1 MLCAVDPLVHASGT
15 VGTCYTLGDEMVQ
28 RNVGE
33 IYVKIGMVLAKGA
46 GFYRVRIT
54 DMEDPNLRVFSGLI
68 ELTGVIAEGASSAPT
83 AKSVD
88 ARDDGSLTTPT
99 VLVVVLGIVSSVM
112 ICAVLIVLFIVFC
125 GCILRR
131 KTAADSNEELSE
143 SSVRSVE
150 LVQVTNP
157 MRKRGSR
164 ASRSVELVQVT
175 NPMRKRGSR
184 ASRRAARLLTRRK
197 NKNRMFVTCEVS
209 SPGFLGLLLVV
220 ETETCQAVVKVAPSA
235 TGLVATQNPGVVE
248 AGDVLEA
255 INGESV
261 ATITAFDGDGDGA
274 ISSAELV
281 VAIKSMGLREIW
293 MSDSSKHAAHAALGD
308 AELARAILAEYDQD
322 GSGELD
328 GEEINSFLDLILRA
342 TIGRISALP
351 RDPPLL
357 LTFSRPVGQEG
368 SVAYTFQGEEHGGA
382 RAWGRLL

>member
-131 KTAADSNEELSE
+131 KTAAGSNEELSE
-143 SSVRSVE
+143 SSV
-150 LVQVTNP
+150 
-157 MRKRGSR
+157 
-164 ASRSVELVQVT
+164 RSVELVQVT

>member
-1 MLCAVDPLVHASGT
+1 MLCVVDPLVHASGT
-15 VGTCYTLGDEMVQ
+15 VGACCMLGDKKVL

-33 IYVKIGMVLAKGA
+33 FYFTIGSVLGKGA

-54 DMEDPNLRVFSGLI
+54 DMDDPNLRVFSDLI
-68 ELTGVIAEGASSAPT
+68 ELTGVVAEGASSAPT
-83 AKSVD
+83 AGGVD
-88 ARDDGSLTTPT
+88 AQEDDGSLTT

-112 ICAVLIVLFIVFC
+112 ICAVLIVSFIVFC

-131 KTAADSNEELSE
+131 KAAAAGSNAELSG
-143 SSVRSVE
+143 SSV
-150 LVQVTNP
+150 
-157 MRKRGSR
+157 GSDD
-164 ASRSVELVQVT
+164 LVQVT

-184 ASRRAARLLTRRK
+184 ASRRAARLSMRRK
-197 NKNRMFVTCEVS
+197 NKNRTFVTCEVS

-220 ETETCQAVVKVAPSA
+220 ETENCQAVVKVAPSP

-255 INGESV
+255 INGKSV

-274 ISSAELV
+274 ISPAELV

-357 LTFSRPVGQEG
+357 LTFSRPVGHES
-368 SVAYTFQGEEHGGA
+368 SVAYTFQAEEHGGA